1 MLSSVPERKMLYVR
15 SLLLVAWLT
24 LIMSLFW
31 DPYSAVLTGPVKET
45 SPLSVAHHAVIVQGV
60 ELRVEP
66 YALGTRVFWT
76 IVIPIMPLF
85 LIVFGHEAWRR
96 VCPLSLASQ
105 IPGLIGLQRYS
116 RKVERRTG
124 AIRKTPQVISRQSW
138 LARNSWYVQF
148 GLLFIGIVARILVI
162 NADRKAMA
170 IASLSIIS
178 AALLTGFLWGGKTW
192 CNYFCP
198 ANIVQK
204 IYTAPGGILES
215 HPHHFR
221 PKLPQSMCRKPTAEG
236 DIGACVGCVANCGD
250 IDLQRAYW
258 SVVLDPQLR
267 NVYYMFFGLII
278 GFYGYYYLYAG
289 NWGYYFS
296 GVWTHEEGIWEKLHQ
311 PGFYLFGQAWRMP
324 KICAAPLTLA
334 IACTSS
340 LGLGCGLE
348 KLYRRWR
355 SRHISRSEKLTI
367 HHCLAVAAWSSF
379 NCFYLFGG
387 QPNIILLP
395 ELARRII
402 DISIVV
408 SSTIWLCRALQQNP
422 GRYQQE
428 SRPRTAG

>member
-1 MLSSVPERKMLYVR
+1 MLSSVAERKMLYVR
-15 SLLLVAWLT
+15 GLLLLAWLI

-31 DPYSAVLTGPVKET
+31 DPYSAGLTEADNGS
-45 SPLSVAHHAVIVQGV
+45 SPFSIAHHAVIVQGV

-76 IVIPIMPLF
+76 MLIPIMPLF
-85 LIVFGHEAWRR
+85 LMVFGHEAWRR

-105 IPGLIGLQRYS
+105 IPGLVGLRRYRS
-116 RKVERRTG
+116 KVERRTG
-124 AIRKTPQVISRQSW
+124 TIRKTLPVIGHQSW

-162 NADRKAMA
+162 NTDRKAMA
-170 IASLSIIS
+170 IASLSIIG

-204 IYTAPGGILES
+204 IYTEPGGIFES
-215 HPHHFR
+215 HPHFLR
-221 PKLPQSMCRKPTAEG
+221 PKLPQSMCRKATAEG
-236 DIGACVGCVANCGD
+236 DIGACVGCMGNCGD

-258 SVVLDPQLR
+258 SVVLDPQRR

-296 GVWTHEEGIWEKLHQ
+296 GVWTHEEGIWEKLLQ
-311 PGFYLFGQAWRMP
+311 SGFYLFGQALPIP
-324 KICAAPLTLA
+324 KVCAAPLTLA
-334 IACTSS
+334 IACTLS
-340 LGLGCGLE
+340 LGLGRGLE

-355 SRHISRSEKLTI
+355 SRDNSMSEKLTI
-367 HHCLAVAAWSSF
+367 HHCLTVAAWSSF

-395 ELARRII
+395 ELVGRVI
-402 DISIVV
+402 DIIIVAL
-408 SSTIWLCRALQQNP
+408 STVWLCRALQQSP
-422 GRYQQE
+422 CRYQLE
-428 SRPRTAG
+428 SRARPAC

>member
-1 MLSSVPERKMLYVR
+1 
-15 SLLLVAWLT
+15 
-24 LIMSLFW
+24 
-31 DPYSAVLTGPVKET
+31 
-45 SPLSVAHHAVIVQGV
+45 
-60 ELRVEP
+60 
-66 YALGTRVFWT
+66 
-76 IVIPIMPLF
+76 
-85 LIVFGHEAWRR
+85 
-96 VCPLSLASQ
+96 
-105 IPGLIGLQRYS
+105 
-116 RKVERRTG
+116 
-124 AIRKTPQVISRQSW
+124 
-138 LARNSWYVQF
+138 
-148 GLLFIGIVARILVI
+148 
-162 NADRKAMA
+162 
-170 IASLSIIS
+170 
-178 AALLTGFLWGGKTW
+178 
-192 CNYFCP
+192 
-198 ANIVQK
+198 
-204 IYTAPGGILES
+204 
-215 HPHHFR
+215 
-221 PKLPQSMCRKPTAEG
+221 
-236 DIGACVGCVANCGD
+236 
-250 IDLQRAYW
+250 
-258 SVVLDPQLR
+258 
-267 NVYYMFFGLII
+267 MFFGLII